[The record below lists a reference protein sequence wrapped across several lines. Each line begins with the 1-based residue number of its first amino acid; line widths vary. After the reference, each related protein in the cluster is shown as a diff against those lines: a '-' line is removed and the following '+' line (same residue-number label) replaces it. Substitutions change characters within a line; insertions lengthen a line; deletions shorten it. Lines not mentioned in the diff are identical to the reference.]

1 MEFRKALALFA
12 IVALIMSTGGLV
24 VSLQVSNP
32 LFTTAAYR
40 LPSIVTLVVTAVA
53 VGLATALG
61 LRTTRSGTPYW

>member
-1 MEFRKALALFA
+1 MEFPKALALFA

-40 LPSIVTLVVTAVA
+40 FPSIVTLVVTAVA
-53 VGLATALG
+53 VGLATTLG
-61 LRTTRSGTPYW
+61 LWTTRSGTPYW